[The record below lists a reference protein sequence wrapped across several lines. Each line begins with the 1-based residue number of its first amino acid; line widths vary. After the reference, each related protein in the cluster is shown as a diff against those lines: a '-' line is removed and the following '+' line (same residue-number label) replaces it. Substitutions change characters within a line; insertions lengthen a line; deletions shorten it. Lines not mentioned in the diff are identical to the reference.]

1 MRARGRYK
9 DHPCFSKNYS
19 SECAV
24 RTRRCANVDADVSVA
39 SLAKASRLSRSQ
51 FIARYRVTF
60 GDTPHQTRI
69 RARLERA
76 QWLLAT
82 TDLSV
87 TDVCM
92 AVGFSSLGSF
102 SRLFRIRCG
111 EPPLRYRARLRVHRR
126 RIVARC
132 SACTALRAAHGRR
145 PGRSRSYF
153 SRSAAARGAARV
165 HRSKRNAGGLHADQA
180 LLDIRR
186 RSSQGAAFLHRGSR
200 LRESRA
206 TFPSASFAG

>member
-1 MRARGRYK
+1 VLSQTLLVRLCRAHAALR
-9 DHPCFSKNYS
+9 D
-19 SECAV
+19 
-24 RTRRCANVDADVSVA
+24 VDADVSVA

-51 FIARYRVTF
+51 FIARYRVAF

-82 TDLSV
+82 TDLTV

-111 EPPLRYRARLRVHRR
+111 EPPLRYRARL
-126 RIVARC
+126 
-132 SACTALRAAHGRR
+132 ACTGDESSRAARLAPHCL
-145 PGRSRSYF
+145 PLMAAAWAERSYF
-153 SRSAAARGAARV
+153 SRSAAA
-165 HRSKRNAGGLHADQA
+165 SEQL
-180 LLDIRR
+180 
-186 RSSQGAAFLHRGSR
+186 
-200 LRESRA
+200 ES
-206 TFPSASFAG
+206 GV